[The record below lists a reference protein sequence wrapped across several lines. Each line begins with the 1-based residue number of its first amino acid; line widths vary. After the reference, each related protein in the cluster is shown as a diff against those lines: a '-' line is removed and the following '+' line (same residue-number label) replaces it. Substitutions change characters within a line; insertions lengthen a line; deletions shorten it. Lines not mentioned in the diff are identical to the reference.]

1 MKLLK
6 EKRKVINMLIGMISD
21 LHIDRHNKLMPKDY
35 EQALVAVIKQQKIEL
50 LLIAGDVSNHYK
62 LTQSFVKEIE
72 MQTKIKVLFIPGN
85 HDFWS
90 MDTDATSSEILDTY
104 IKMDNCLID
113 EPYVINDEWA
123 IVGNT
128 GWYDYTYA
136 HSKFSLE
143 RIARRKY
150 YGATWQDKVK
160 IDWEIEDKKLSM
172 IAAKQAMKD
181 IDKVKDKKIILMTH
195 IVTHR
200 KFAVPMPHRIFDY
213 FNAFIGTSD
222 FDEIY
227 TRYDI
232 RYSIMG
238 HVHFRNAFEENGVTY
253 ICPCLGYQREWRTSH
268 IEQEIDHALH
278 KIEIN

>member
-1 MKLLK
+1 
-6 EKRKVINMLIGMISD
+6 MLIGMISD
-21 LHIDRHNKLMPKDY
+21 LHIDRHNKLTPKDY
-35 EQALVAVIKQQKIEL
+35 EQALVTVIKQQKIEL

-72 MQTKIKVLFIPGN
+72 IQTMIKVLFVPGN

-90 MDTDATSSEILDTY
+90 TDTGATSSEILDTY

-113 EPYVINDEWA
+113 DPFVINEAWA

-160 IDWEIEDKKLSM
+160 IDWQIEDQKLSM

-181 IDKVKDKKIILMTH
+181 IEKVKDKKL
-195 IVTHR
+195 
-200 KFAVPMPHRIFDY
+200 Y
-213 FNAFIGTSD
+213 
-222 FDEIY
+222 
-227 TRYDI
+227 
-232 RYSIMG
+232 
-238 HVHFRNAFEENGVTY
+238 
-253 ICPCLGYQREWRTSH
+253 
-268 IEQEIDHALH
+268 
-278 KIEIN
+278 